1 MNTLFEGGSYG
12 NEVSTP
18 PTLGCSHWLLSKQLC
33 TWLAAS
39 PACQLSGTVRPREL
53 ESAPLTQFSIQ
64 RRGGGAWEYRL
75 LCRGSLTKDALWFI
89 LQVLKVK
96 QFWVT
101 LRAMFERKTIS
112 GFLTERLMIC
122 SDTHGQAAPRRD
134 LATCTT
140 THLETLTKAALE
152 AAAGGPAATNVSSRL
167 VAACQVFAWNWSC
180 VWARP

>member
-1 MNTLFEGGSYG
+1 MRCHPLQPSGAPIGCWVSSFVRDSLPHLPVSWVVQSGPESWKVLHWHSFLFREEAGCGGHGSI
-12 NEVSTP
+12 
-18 PTLGCSHWLLSKQLC
+18 GCYAV
-33 TWLAAS
+33 AA
-39 PACQLSGTVRPREL
+39 L
-53 ESAPLTQFSIQ
+53 Q
-64 RRGGGAWEYRL
+64 RMHCDL
-75 LCRGSLTKDALWFI
+75 FC
-89 LQVLKVK
+89 KVK

>member
-12 NEVSTP
+12 NEVSSP

-64 RRGGGAWEYRL
+64 RRGGGGH
-75 LCRGSLTKDALWFI
+75 GSIGCYAVAALQRMHCDLFC
-89 LQVLKVK
+89 KVK

-140 THLETLTKAALE
+140 THLETLTKAALG